1 MSQQGKKPMWQL
13 RSLSLLVIFAL
24 LAFMLMAR
32 AVQIQVMDGAF
43 LTAQGNARHLRT
55 VEVPAHRGMI
65 LDRHGEALA
74 ASTPVDSIWANPS
87 EVLASGDINEL
98 AAALAME
105 PTRLSAMLL
114 ERQDRQFV
122 WLRRHLAPEQAQVV
136 SALRVPGVHSVREY
150 RRYYPAGEVT
160 SHVLGFTNI
169 DDAGQEGIELAFD
182 DWLRG
187 EPGRKRVLR
196 DRLGRVVADVESL
209 SQPRPGRDLTLTIDR
224 RIQYLA
230 YRELRQAVTEHAARS
245 GTLVM
250 LDAQTGDVLAMV
262 NQPAFN
268 PNNRQDRIA
277 ERYRNRA
284 LTDVMEPG
292 SSFKPFVIAAG
303 LASGRFH
310 RASTVDTGSGL
321 LQVRGGTIT
330 DPQPLGV
337 IDLAT
342 LLSRSSNVGA
352 SKVALALD
360 PEALWLMLQRFGFG
374 QVTGMGFPGEQSGQ
388 LNHFM
393 QWRELGQATLS
404 YGYGV
409 AVTPM
414 QLAQAYAVIAA
425 DGVRRPVSLV
435 VRGEIEEGERVLPA
449 PVARDLRL
457 LMEGGIHEGGAAA
470 SASVQGYRVAGKT
483 GTVRK
488 SVEGGYASDRHFAV
502 FAGMAPA
509 SSPRLVA
516 VVIIDEPSRGE
527 YYGNRVAAPVFSRV
541 MAGALRLMDIPP
553 DNIDLPPT
561 VIVAGGRP

>member
-1 MSQQGKKPMWQL
+1 MSHQGNKQVWQL
-13 RSLSLLVIFAL
+13 RSLSVLVVFAL
-24 LAFMLMAR
+24 LAITLVAR

-87 EVLASGDINEL
+87 EVLAHGEIDDL
-98 AAALAME
+98 AAALGME
-105 PTRLSAMLL
+105 RARLQAMLV

-122 WLRRHLAPEQAQVV
+122 WLRRHLAPEEAQVV
-136 SALRVPGVHSVREY
+136 SELRVPGVHSVREY

-182 DWLRG
+182 EWLRG
-187 EPGRKRVLR
+187 EPGSKRVLR
-196 DRLGRVVADVESL
+196 DRLGRVVADVQSL
-209 SQPRPGRDLTLTIDR
+209 RQPRPGRDLTLTIDR

-230 YRELRQAVTEHAARS
+230 YRELRQAVTDHGARS

-250 LDAQTGDVLAMV
+250 LDAQTGEILAMV

-310 RASTVDTGSGL
+310 RGSIVDTGAGL

-330 DPQPLGV
+330 DPQPLGA

-360 PEALWLMLQRFGFG
+360 PEALWVMLQRFGFG
-374 QVTGMGFPGEQSGQ
+374 QVTGVGFPGEQSGQ

-409 AVTPM
+409 AVTPL

-425 DGVRRPVSLV
+425 DGVRHPVSLV
-435 VRGEIEEGERVLPA
+435 AREEFEQGERVLPVQ
-449 PVARDLRL
+449 VAHDIRL
-457 LMEGGIHEGGAAA
+457 LMEVGIRAGGAAA
-470 SASVQGYRVAGKT
+470 SAGVQGYRVAGKT

-488 SVEGGYASDRHFAV
+488 SIEGGYADDRHFAV

-553 DNIDLPPT
+553 DNIDAPPS
-561 VIVAGGRP
+561 VIVARGRP